1 MHVFPRFRG
10 DPFKLVADWDV
21 KLRRAELDQVAGQI
35 RAAYDRLWG
44 ESPLSAT

>member
-21 KLRRAELDQVAGQI
+21 KPERAELDANAVRI
-35 RAAYDRLWG
+35 REAYERLWARG
-44 ESPLSAT
+44 A